1 MTKHE
6 KKVLEV
12 LNAIIDNRI
21 RAREAREDEHEK
33 ECLNVEIATYHD
45 CIYLLIDNK
54 YLNDMSLIYE
64 SF

>member
-12 LNAIIDNRI
+12 LNAIIDNRM
-21 RAREAREDEHEK
+21 RAREDEHDK
-33 ECLNVEIATYHD
+33 ECLNVEIATYRD

>member
-6 KKVLEV
+6 KKVFEV
-12 LNAIIDNRI
+12 LNAIIDNRM
-21 RAREAREDEHEK
+21 RAMDAREDEHDK
-33 ECLNVEIATYHD
+33 ECLSVEIATYRD
-45 CIYLLIDNK
+45 CIHLLIDNK